1 MPPSSLSDT
10 RRWYARIAPI
20 YDLVCRP
27 LYAGPREAALQA
39 MDLKH
44 GHKVLEIGC
53 GTGLN
58 LPKISEAV
66 GTRGRV
72 LGIDA
77 TAEMLDR
84 AEARLDRHDC
94 DNVALYDGDLMEPP
108 FAALKGI
115 LRKHLDT
122 AHPDVILCSYLF
134 AIAPDYKELFD
145 CAWKIL
151 RPGGHFVIVD
161 TQPFQGVLRVL
172 NPIAVPIANWSGRGN
187 VRRPVVDLLE
197 SLPLTE
203 VETHLGG
210 SVFVAR
216 TRKLGKMRLLDDYLP
231 FS

>member
-1 MPPSSLSDT
+1 MSAT

-27 LYAGPREAALQA
+27 LYAGPRRAALRA
-39 MDLKH
+39 MDLQV

-58 LPKISEAV
+58 LPMMSAAV

-72 LGIDA
+72 LGID
-77 TAEMLDR
+77 TTTEMLDR
-84 AEARLDRHDC
+84 AEARLDRFDC
-94 DNVALYDGDLMEPP
+94 DNVALYNGDIMAPP
-108 FAALKGI
+108 LAALKGI
-115 LRKHLDT
+115 LRKHMDT

-134 AIAPDYKELFD
+134 AIAPGYKELFER
-145 CAWKIL
+145 AWQVL
-151 RPGGHFVIVD
+151 RPGGHFVMVD
-161 TQPFQGVLRVL
+161 TQPFQGAWRLL
-172 NPIAVPIANWSGRGN
+172 NPLAVPIANWSGGGN
-187 VRRPVVDLLE
+187 VRRPTLELLS

-203 VETHLGG
+203 IETHLGG

-216 TRKLGKMRLLDDYLP
+216 TRKLGNMRLLDDYLP

>member
-1 MPPSSLSDT
+1 MSPSSLSDT

-27 LYAGPREAALQA
+27 LYAGPRRAVARA
-39 MDLKH
+39 MDLQV
-44 GHKVLEIGC
+44 GQKVLEIGC

-58 LPKISEAV
+58 LPMISAAV

-77 TAEMLDR
+77 TVEMLDR
-84 AEARLDRHDC
+84 AEARLDRFDC
-94 DNVALYDGDLMEPP
+94 DNVALYDGDLMQPP

-134 AIAPDYKELFD
+134 VVAPEYKELFER
-145 CAWKIL
+145 AWKIL

-161 TQPFQGVLRVL
+161 TQPFQGVWRFL
-172 NPIAVPIANWSGRGN
+172 NPLAVPIANWSGGGN
-187 VRRPVVDLLE
+187 VRRPTLELLK
-197 SLPLTE
+197 SMPLTE
-203 VETHLGG
+203 TETHLGG
-210 SVFVAR
+210 SVFIAR

-231 FS
+231 LL

>member
-1 MPPSSLSDT
+1 MPPASLSDT

-27 LYAGPREAALQA
+27 LYARPRRAALRA
-39 MDLKH
+39 MDLKSRD
-44 GHKVLEIGC
+44 KVLEIGC

-58 LPKISEAV
+58 LPMISEAV
-66 GTRGRV
+66 GTTGRV

-84 AEARLDRHDC
+84 AEKRLDQFDC

-108 FAALKGI
+108 YAALKGI

-134 AIAPDYKELFD
+134 AIAPEYQDLFER
-145 CAWKIL
+145 AWQLL

-161 TQPFQGVLRVL
+161 TQPFRGGWRWL
-172 NPIAVPIANWSGRGN
+172 NPLAVPIANWSGGGD
-187 VRRPVVDLLE
+187 VRRPTVDLLK
-197 SLPLTE
+197 SMPLTE
-203 VETHLGG
+203 IETFLGG

>member
-1 MPPSSLSDT
+1 MPPSSLSAT

-27 LYAGPREAALQA
+27 LYAGPRRAAIRA
-39 MDLKH
+39 MDLQS
-44 GHKVLEIGC
+44 GHRVLEIGC

-58 LPKISEAV
+58 LPMISAAV

-77 TAEMLDR
+77 TSKMLDR
-84 AEARLDRHDC
+84 AEARLDRFDC
-94 DNVALYDGDLMEPP
+94 DNVALYDGDLLNPP

-122 AHPDVILCSYLF
+122 AHPDIILCSYLF
-134 AIAPDYKELFD
+134 AIAPEYKDLFD
-145 CAWKIL
+145 CAWKLL

-161 TQPFQGVLRVL
+161 TQPFQGAWRWL
-172 NPIAVPIANWSGRGN
+172 NPLAVPIANWSGHGD
-187 VRRPVVDLLE
+187 VRRPTMDLLS

-203 VETHLGG
+203 VETYLGG
-210 SVFVAR
+210 SVFIAR
-216 TRKLGKMRLLDDYLP
+216 TRKLGKMRLLDDYMP